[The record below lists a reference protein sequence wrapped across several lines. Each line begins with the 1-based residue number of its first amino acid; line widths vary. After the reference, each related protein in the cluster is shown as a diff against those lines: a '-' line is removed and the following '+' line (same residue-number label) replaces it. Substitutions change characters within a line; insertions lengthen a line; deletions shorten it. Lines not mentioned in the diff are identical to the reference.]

1 MRMRTTTELCGGTQ
15 MCTNSNWPKL
25 RSAYIDE
32 TVTLSMLRSKV
43 ELSDPVA
50 EGLPL
55 GLATQGVMV
64 TEHKTEVSFSDTLSP
79 EQREQYEDELRQMLT
94 DKLGNVA
101 EVVFFDHNLRSRSRR
116 LLTRPDSDF
125 QVRVDSR
132 QPELPCLPRA
142 HGLHL
147 RGSCQESRHSSG

>member
-1 MRMRTTTELCGGTQ
+1 

-25 RSAYIDE
+25 RSAYFDE

-55 GLATQGVMV
+55 GLATHGVMV
-64 TEHKTEVSFSDTLSP
+64 AEHKTEVSFTDTLSP
-79 EQREQYEDELRQMLT
+79 EQREQYEAELRQMLT

-101 EVVFFDHNLRSRSRR
+101 EVVFFDHNLR
-116 LLTRPDSDF
+116 
-125 QVRVDSR
+125 
-132 QPELPCLPRA
+132 
-142 HGLHL
+142 
-147 RGSCQESRHSSG
+147 